1 MTRVTLT
8 ALTVLSLVALMGT
21 AYAESSGNT
30 AELRLI
36 DGEYFVI
43 GQVDTDVRTTVAVDI
58 YDQIR
63 NNYITTLT
71 LQTTSEGNFTTSLKS
86 ITDDKTYSSWV
97 INVFKSNS
105 GGMDMFSNLH
115 LNIDRS
121 VFDRE
126 LIVGDGTSVVHIY
139 KYPFDVTVVEGGSV
153 IIHNESQR
161 TYDLQ
166 HTGTAGTEKGGTF
179 GSTINGG
186 TDKTLSFPII
196 NCSSCYPAG
205 TYYFED
211 GFTGETGSITIRHPE
226 GWVPPVNEEVGITET
241 VVVVLNSV
249 EREPV
254 TSSNVTAITNSTSIK
269 IEETLDTNT
278 TVNTTPIEIPS
289 GINNV
294 PTFEGTYD
302 IIKLQQQLASIT
314 SDYTNALETIGNL
327 KSDVNSKNSVISEL
341 TITNGDLSKQV
352 VILNN
357 DFNQKIINLNTTL
370 ANTENNL
377 QIANDKLANQQVDQ
391 TEVAELEKK
400 VNSLSGT
407 ISTLEQQN
415 ADITKERDSWKQLAD
430 NWYGVALEQLRVM
443 TNVLGL

>member
-8 ALTVLSLVALMGT
+8 ALAVLSLVTLMGT
-21 AYAESSGNT
+21 AYAIPVGSSGNT
-30 AELRLI
+30 AEIRLI
-36 DGEYFVI
+36 DGEYFVV
-43 GQVDTDVRTTVAVDI
+43 GQVNTDVRTTVVVEVYGTI
-58 YDQIR
+58 Y
-63 NNYITTLT
+63 NNIITTLT
-71 LQTTSEGNFTTSLKS
+71 LQTTSDGDFTTSLKS
-86 ITDDKTYSSWV
+86 ITDEQDEQSSWV
-97 INVFKSNS
+97 ISVFNS
-105 GGMDMFSNLH
+105 TSSGMEIFETLH
-115 LNIDRS
+115 LSIERT
-121 VFDRE
+121 
-126 LIVGDGTSVVHIY
+126 IVDKEPIIGDGTELVHIY
-139 KYPFDVTVVEGGSV
+139 EYPFNVTVIEGGMIV
-153 IIHNESQR
+153 IHNESHR
-161 TYDLQ
+161 DYAIE
-166 HTGTAGTEKGGTF
+166 HTSTSGTEKGGTF
-179 GSTINGG
+179 EAFVPESQNYA
-186 TDKTLSFPII
+186 LSFPIVD
-196 NCSSCYPAG
+196 CSSCYPAG

-211 GFTGETGSITIRHPE
+211 GKTGETGSITIIHPE
-226 GWVPPVNEEVGITET
+226 GWVPPVIEEVGIMET
-241 VVVVLNSV
+241 VVVVLN
-249 EREPV
+249 REEPTIT
-254 TSSNVTAITNSTSIK
+254 TSNSTSIE
-269 IEETLDTNT
+269 IEETLDIDT
-278 TVNTTPIEIPS
+278 TVNTTPTEIPS

-314 SDYTNALETIGNL
+314 SDYTNALETIGSL

-357 DFNQKIINLNTTL
+357 DFDQKIIYLNTTL
-370 ANTENNL
+370 TNTENNL